1 MDTEQTQPENEDIKL
16 LRERAKKSGQLEKEL
31 AFAKAGIDYESGQ
44 GALLFKVYD
53 GDLTKDAIL
62 GQANEYGIKL
72 GNEPAATTVP
82 AETTSSSTTASPDEI
97 AALQAI
103 QSATQTSTTGTE
115 ADQVHPTNRMMDA
128 FNVARKNR
136 EPEEVAWSAG
146 LAQLVAAAN
155 RGDQRVLV
163 NGRNDAA

>member
-1 MDTEQTQPENEDIKL
+1 MDPEQTQPENEDIKL
-16 LRERAKKSGQLEKEL
+16 MRERAKLAPQLQREL

-44 GALLFKVYD
+44 GALLFKVYE
-53 GDLTKDAIL
+53 GELTKDAIL
-62 GQANEYGIKL
+62 AQAAEYKITL
-72 GNEPAATTVP
+72 GNPEPVAQV
-82 AETTSSSTTASPDEI
+82 ESTSSSTTASADEI

-115 ADQVHPTNRMMDA
+115 ADQVHPTTRMMDA
-128 FNVARKNR
+128 FNAAKKTRDG
-136 EPEEVAWSAG
+136 EDAAWSAG